1 MKINLTFDDV
11 QIVPRY
17 SELKSRQDVD
27 LDTKFTKNTT
37 LHRTPIVAAPMDT
50 ICEYEMANEMLDQ
63 GGVGVIHR
71 FRSIEKQAKDMK
83 RLWTQ
88 WDSWYNIGGADKDRT
103 DHDRIYQEWY
113 KKIRQITN
121 CQLTIIGHTPEP
133 HIHNKLKTISSQ
145 NSDIIYLGSSSPIP
159 HFLIAQEISSADFG
173 LV

>member
-1 MKINLTFDDV
+1 MKENLTFDDIN
-11 QIVPRY
+11 IVPKY

-27 LDTKFTKNTT
+27 LNTNFTKKTT

-50 ICEYEMANEMLDQ
+50 ICEYEMANQLLDQ
-63 GGVGVIHR
+63 GSVGVLHR

-113 KKIRQITN
+113 KKIRHWNSQPTLSLI
-121 CQLTIIGHTPEP
+121 
-133 HIHNKLKTISSQ
+133 HI
-145 NSDIIYLGSSSPIP
+145 
-159 HFLIAQEISSADFG
+159 
-173 LV
+173 